1 MDSFKDRKF
10 IVNTPAG
17 CGGTLL
23 SNIVAGLVQPEAP
36 IVECWLKDI
45 RDKIENQPDQKV
57 FRSYFD
63 QSIYTEWELRFI
75 TAVDP
80 ESGHDIHKR

>member
-1 MDSFKDRKF
+1 MDSFKDSKF
-10 IVNTPAG
+10 IVNTPDG